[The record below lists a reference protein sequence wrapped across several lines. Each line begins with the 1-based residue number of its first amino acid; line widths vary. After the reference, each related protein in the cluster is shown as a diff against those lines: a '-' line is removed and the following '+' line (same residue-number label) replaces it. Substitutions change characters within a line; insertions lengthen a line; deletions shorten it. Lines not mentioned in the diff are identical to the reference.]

1 MAASLTPKA
10 KALLLEQNTKLK
22 FDDRAATTAVAAV
35 KEILIWCDNEDIVPG
50 KWLVKGKK
58 YRFNRQG
65 IDKIQEAYQSAMSE
79 NIFDDFS
86 QDDHQTASTKSTNEK
101 QGKLKPT
108 AHLILAAV
116 IKGASYDGFHREF
129 YPCHQVNI
137 ELNINEIKLSR
148 YDALIMV
155 ENRDSFNDWYR
166 FQAQIT
172 HNFGKVLVIYRG
184 DSDYSEAASSFLKLW
199 RVHGPNKPVVYFGDF
214 DLSGLRLAVSA
225 KCSHLLLPS
234 YEFLR
239 NNVISHHYPDEQ
251 QKYLVG
257 LERDCAQGWQ
267 ALLSLMYTQRA
278 GLRQQRMYNTAF
290 VFYNC

>member
-1 MAASLTPKA
+1 MSASISSKA
-10 KALLLEQNTKLK
+10 KALLCEQNTKLMV
-22 FDDRAATTAVAAV
+22 DDRASTTAVAAI
-35 KEILIWCDNEDIVPG
+35 KEILRWCDNEDIVPG
-50 KWLVKGKK
+50 KWLVDGKK

-65 IDKIQEAYQSAMSE
+65 IDKIQQAYQSAMSE
-79 NIFDDFS
+79 DIFTDFS

-116 IKGASYDGFHREF
+116 TKGASYDGFHREF
-129 YPCHQVNI
+129 YPCHQVNVEI
-137 ELNINEIKLSR
+137 NINEIKLSR

-155 ENRDSFNDWYR
+155 ENRDSFNDWFR

-172 HNFGKVLVIYRG
+172 HNLGKVLVIYRG
-184 DSDYSEAASSFLKLW
+184 DSDYAKAASSFLTLW

-239 NNVISHHYPDEQ
+239 SNVISQHYPDEQ

-257 LERDCAQGWQ
+257 LERDCTQGWQ
-267 ALLSLMYTQRA
+267 ALLSLMFTKRA
-278 GLRQQRMYNTAF
+278 GLRQQRMYNTALL
-290 VFYNC
+290 FYHC